1 MAKYELVRT
10 TVNIGAEVEHHMRL
24 DAEHSVVLRYKTVQT
39 EAALDQKCDEI
50 LAEEKTEADKQ
61 AIIDKAIAE
70 AFMTEEE
77 KANVG

>member
-10 TVNIGAEVEHHMRL
+10 TINVGGEVEHHMKL
-24 DAEHSVVLRYKTVQT
+24 DAEHSVVLTYKTAQT
-39 EAALDQKCDEI
+39 EETLDQKCDEI
-50 LAEEKTEADKQ
+50 LAEEQAEADKQ
-61 AIIDKAIAE
+61 AAIDKAIAE

>member
-1 MAKYELVRT
+1 
-10 TVNIGAEVEHHMRL
+10 MRL